1 MVVIW
6 EKNIKE
12 LIWLVVSNKSDKTI
26 VVQVERVK
34 THPLYRK
41 RYTVKKKYYAHDV
54 DNQAKEWDTVK
65 IREMRPMSKLK
76 RRNLIEVI
84 STESIAD

>member
-12 LIWLVVSNKSDKTI
+12 LIWLVVSSKNDKTI

-54 DNQAKEWDTVK
+54 DNSANKGDTVR

-76 RRNLIEVI
+76 RWNLIEIV
-84 STESIAD
+84 SSESVA

>member
-12 LIWLVVSNKSDKTI
+12 LIWLVVSSKNDKTI

-41 RYTVKKKYYAHDV
+41 RYTVKKKYYAHDA
-54 DNQAKEWDTVK
+54 DNSAKEWDTVK

-76 RRNLIEVI
+76 RWNLIEVV
-84 STESIAD
+84 SSEEVA

>member
-6 EKNIKE
+6 DKNIKE
-12 LIWLVVSNKSDKTI
+12 LIGLVVSNKNDKTI

-41 RYTVKKKYYAHDV
+41 RYTVKKKYYAHDSE
-54 DNQAKEWDTVK
+54 NAAKEGDTVK

-76 RRNLIEVI
+76 RWNLIEIV
-84 STESIAD
+84 STQAVE